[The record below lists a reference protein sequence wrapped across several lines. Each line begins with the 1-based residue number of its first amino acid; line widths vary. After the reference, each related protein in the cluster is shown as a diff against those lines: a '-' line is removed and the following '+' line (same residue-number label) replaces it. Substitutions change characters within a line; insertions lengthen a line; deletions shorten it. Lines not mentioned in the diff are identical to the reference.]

1 MQSELVRPRAPGAS
15 PSRAGA
21 PPRALRYA
29 GSFMAGEPKPP
40 VPEDPQVEIFR
51 RMTPEQKLR
60 AAERLYWSAR
70 ELKAAWFRSQHPDWT
85 DTEVKKAVRDAFLF
99 HHDE

>member
-1 MQSELVRPRAPGAS
+1 MLGYDGCDVAD
-15 PSRAGA
+15 
-21 PPRALRYA
+21 
-29 GSFMAGEPKPP
+29 EPKTSKPPTVP

-70 ELKAAWFRSQHPDWT
+70 ELKAAWFRHEHPEWT
-85 DTEVKKAVRDAFLF
+85 EAQVKKAVRDAFLF
-99 HHDE
+99 HHE